1 MGVGQLGDISCR
13 LVPFRTRSRTTK
25 ENRVKS
31 RDPGMAFSCLKT
43 EEEKEGERRSRQIDR
58 QLKSLDKEKD
68 WKREMKVLLL
78 GAGESGKSTFL
89 KQMRIIHGEDY
100 SDSDRL
106 EFRPLIYHN
115 ILKGMKV
122 LVEACRRLQI
132 PFSVADN
139 DNKGDI
145 VSSGYQHSQELS
157 PEEFSPYVE
166 PLKSLWKDTGIQT
179 TLARSNEFQL
189 VRTKTL

>member
-1 MGVGQLGDISCR
+1 MR
-13 LVPFRTRSRTTK
+13 RPA
-25 ENRVKS
+25 
-31 RDPGMAFSCLKT
+31 MAFNCLKS
-43 EEEKEGERRSRQIDR
+43 EEEIEAERRSRQIDR
-58 QLKSLDKEKD
+58 QLKSMDKEKD
-68 WKREMKVLLL
+68 WKREMKILLL

-132 PFSVADN
+132 PFSDPEN
-139 DNKGDI
+139 DGKGDI
-145 VSSGYQHSQELS
+145 VSSGYQHSQELA
-157 PEEFSPYVE
+157 PEEFAPYVE
-166 PLKSLWKDTGIQT
+166 PLLSLWNDKGIQS
-179 TLARSNEFQL
+179 TLSRSNEFQL
-189 VRTKTL
+189 VCV

>member
-1 MGVGQLGDISCR
+1 
-13 LVPFRTRSRTTK
+13 
-25 ENRVKS
+25 
-31 RDPGMAFSCLKT
+31 MAFNCLKT

-132 PFSVADN
+132 PFSEPDI
-139 DNKGDI
+139 DSKGDI

-157 PEEFSPYVE
+157 PEEFAPYVE

-189 VRTKTL
+189 VRIAKYYYLPYPPSLSLSLYCDLFSFILFL